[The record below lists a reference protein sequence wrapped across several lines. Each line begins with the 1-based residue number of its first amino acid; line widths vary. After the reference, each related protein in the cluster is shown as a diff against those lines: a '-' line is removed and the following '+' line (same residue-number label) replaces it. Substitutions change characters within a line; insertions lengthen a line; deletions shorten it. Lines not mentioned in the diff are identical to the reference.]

1 MKKARLS
8 VRELQQ
14 EDIGSIL
21 AYWYNAEPDFL
32 RGMGVDLKKIPE
44 NDEFK
49 KLLSAQLEQSY
60 DEKLSYCLIWLMDN
74 IPVGHSNINKII
86 FGEEAYMHLHLWTG
100 STRNKGMGVEFV
112 RLSINYF
119 FNNYKLQKLY
129 CEPYAFNPAPNKT
142 LAKAGFRFVKNYR
155 TTPGWLNFEQEV
167 CLWEMSREPSSLHPG

>member
-21 AYWYNAEPDFL
+21 TYWYNAPDFL
-32 RGMGVDLKKIPE
+32 R
-44 NDEFK
+44 
-49 KLLSAQLEQSY
+49 
-60 DEKLSYCLIWLMDN
+60 
-74 IPVGHSNINKII
+74 
-86 FGEEAYMHLHLWTG
+86 
-100 STRNKGMGVEFV
+100 GMGVEFV

-167 CLWEMSREPSSLHPG
+167 CLWEMSREPSSRHPG